1 MSDFPEGFFRRTDE
15 SSDSVFYGP
24 PRLVTHIDDRAI
36 AAVGAV
42 YEHLNVAGRVLDL
55 MSSWVSHF
63 HRPPLEL
70 TVLGMNAAEL
80 QANSMAAVRV
90 VHDLN
95 AAPELPFEDATFD
108 AAVCCVS
115 VDYLTQPIEV
125 FRSVRRVVVVGAP
138 LVITFSNRLFA
149 YQGDPRLA
157 GHRRPGPHRHR
168 RRVLPPRRRVER
180 AAGNAGHPAG
190 NARRSPLRRLGHRR
204 TLIDPPWRIVRDATR
219 CSLDRRPESSLTIR
233 ESWPRAD
240 LRRPVRF
247 CPPQIAARASS
258 R

>member
-1 MSDFPEGFFRRTDE
+1 MSDFPDGFFRRSDE
-15 SSDSVFYGP
+15 TPDQVFYGP

-63 HRPPLEL
+63 RRPPLEL

-80 QANSMAAVRV
+80 DANSMASVRV

-95 AAPELPFEDATFD
+95 TAPELPCEDATFD

-149 YQGDPRLA
+149 TKAIHGWLA
-157 GHRRPGPHRHR
+157 TDDEGHVDIVAEYFRRAGGWSEPQAMLATPPNTPGAPLYA
-168 RRVLPPRRRVER
+168 VWATAER
-180 AAGNAGHPAG
+180 
-190 NARRSPLRRLGHRR
+190 
-204 TLIDPPWRIVRDATR
+204 
-219 CSLDRRPESSLTIR
+219 
-233 ESWPRAD
+233 
-240 LRRPVRF
+240 
-247 CPPQIAARASS
+247 
-258 R
+258 